1 MLLLYNIDDDSECG
15 RYHTITPNHYHQ
27 YTPKGL
33 RRIAASRSVSI
44 MKKEVTIMA
53 VIRVHKTKDY
63 TIMSNSHLREKKMS
77 LKAKGLL
84 SVMLSLPSDWNY
96 TVAGLVS
103 VCSEQESAIISAL
116 NELKKFGYLRVVKLL
131 PNETD
136 DGRIRYIYNIYETP
150 QLADKEQDG
159 NEQGIEKQGVEKQG
173 VENQGLEF
181 QGLEFQGV
189 ENQGQLNTNIPN
201 TNIPNTKQSNTNN
214 KTIDDCF
221 EKLWALYP
229 RKTNK
234 GQVSNATKRK
244 LFDIGYDK
252 IARCIERYK
261 QELKANHTPLQYTKA
276 GSTFFNSGYIDYL
289 GDDWVLIENDKQAA
303 GEQKQKNNNEDDDY
317 ISRAYRMMRE
327 YED

>member
-1 MLLLYNIDDDSECG
+1 MLYNIDDDSECG

-44 MKKEVTIMA
+44 IKSEETIMA
-53 VIRVHKTKDY
+53 VIRVHKTEDY
-63 TIMSNSHLREKKMS
+63 TVMSNTHFREKNMS
-77 LKAKGLL
+77 LKAMGLL
-84 SVMLSLPSDWNY
+84 SLMLSLPDDWDY
-96 TVAGLVS
+96 SVMGLTTLSKDGKDS
-103 VCSEQESAIISAL
+103 VMSAL
-116 NELKKFGYLRVVKLL
+116 NELEEFGYLKRSCL
-131 PNETD
+131 NDEC
-136 DGRIRYIYNIYETP
+136 GRFAGYDYDIYEQPQAADADESTETP
-150 QLADKEQDG
+150 YA
-159 NEQGIEKQGVEKQG
+159 EKPHAEKPYA
-173 VENQGLEF
+173 ENPNTEKPHT
-181 QGLEFQGV
+181 EKPHA
-189 ENQGQLNTNIPN
+189 ENPLQLNTNIPN
-201 TNIPNTKQSNTNN
+201 TKQPNTKQSNTNN

-261 QELKANHTPLQYTKA
+261 QELKTNHTPLQYTKA

-289 GDDWVLIENDKQAA
+289 SDDWVLIENDKQAA
-303 GEQKQKNNNEDDDY
+303 GEQKPKYNNEDDDY